1 MRSVT
6 LVVAVATTLVA
17 CTAAGEPSPSPPPA
31 ASFTLR
37 AWTTQALPPAASL
50 AGGPLIAIADG
61 LAVTAGAV
69 PAIYP
74 GPLVAPLVVRTV
86 ADEGIA
92 RILADMQAAGLLGER
107 TDFTDRMLVG
117 APLGHILVSLDGA
130 SREITGDPSGLSG
143 CVPPACVPPPGTP
156 EAFAALWTRFYD
168 LDAWLGSAL
177 GPEQRFV
184 ADRAA
189 ILVTEPTVDP
199 DFAGQVVEWPL
210 AKAFADT
217 GVAFPGM
224 AGARCVVVEREELDT
239 LRPALEG
246 ANQLTRFRDRT
257 GGERGLV
264 ARWLMP
270 DEPDPCGP

>member
-1 MRSVT
+1 MQSVA
-6 LVVAVATTLVA
+6 LVTVVTALAA
-17 CTAAGEPSPSPPPA
+17 CSAAGDPSPSPPPA

-37 AWTTQALPPAASL
+37 AWTTQALPPAASFA
-50 AGGPLIAIADG
+50 AGPVIAIADG
-61 LAVTAGAV
+61 LVVTAGPV

-74 GPLVAPLVVRTV
+74 GPLVTQLVARPV

-117 APLGHILVSLDGA
+117 APLGHVLVSLEGA

-168 LDAWLGSAL
+168 LGAWLGSAL

-189 ILVTEPTVDP
+189 ILITEPTVDP
-199 DFAGQVVEWPL
+199 EFSGRVVEWPL

-217 GVAFPGM
+217 GVAFTGM
-224 AGARCVVVEREELDT
+224 AGARCVVVEGDELDT
-239 LRPALEG
+239 LRPAVEG
-246 ANQLTRFRDRT
+246 ANQLTRFQDRA
-257 GGERGLV
+257 GIERGLV
-264 ARWLMP
+264 VRWLMP
-270 DEPDPCGP
+270 DEPDPCRP